1 MFLGGQNLAW
11 NSDQSF
17 EFPIII
23 IIIIITAVISIFTVH
38 TAI

>member
-23 IIIIITAVISIFTVH
+23 IIIITAVISIFTVH